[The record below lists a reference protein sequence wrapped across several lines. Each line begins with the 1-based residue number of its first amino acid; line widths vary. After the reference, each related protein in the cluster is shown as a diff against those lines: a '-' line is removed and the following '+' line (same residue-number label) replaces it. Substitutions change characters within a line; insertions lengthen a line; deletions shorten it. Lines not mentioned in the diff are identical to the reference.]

1 MATPDSTFNGK
12 QIRAAYDAER
22 KEWMFS
28 AADIAGALADP
39 KNPRKY
45 WHDLKTRMEEDQL
58 SAKIGQLKM
67 PAADG
72 KLYKTD
78 VLDKEGAINVAKRIT
93 RSPHTEAAFIEWLSQ
108 FDGTERKYVLKHKDR
123 DVLEVELDQHGAIF
137 AIGKISDADHLPVG
151 TAGKNGAD
159 IKILRDWWKGRS
171 IPASREGLREL
182 LESLDMITSE
192 QLLGK
197 SFGLS
202 LSDQYWICPRNAD
215 LKWKDVN
222 FFHNPF
228 SEDVGN
234 MLFGKMGPKD
244 PKAVS
249 LISPDNTSDGVLKKK
264 WKIID
269 GKRCL
274 IKAGSRPFNQEP
286 ANEVLASRICERLG
300 IPYANYWIAEL
311 DGMKYCVCEDFV
323 TGDTE
328 LVTAWHIKNL
338 IKSDNSTSDYD
349 SFIFKAEELGVGDAR
364 RRIDMMIVLDF
375 IIVNTDRHY
384 NNFGLVRNADTLE
397 WLSVAPIYDSGTSMW
412 CKEDMGDM
420 NARDLGID
428 SKPFRSKHIKQIKL
442 VKDFSW
448 LDLGKLDGIEKEYE
462 KVLNSVSDPSR
473 YAARNRRLC
482 SELRRRIE
490 LLRTLTG
497 NKGDA

>member
-1 MATPDSTFNGK
+1 MAIDDTFKGRP
-12 QIRAAYDAER
+12 IRAEYDTE
-22 KEWMFS
+22 KEEWLFS

-45 WHDLKTRMEEDQL
+45 WHDLKKRMEEDQL

-78 VLDKEGAINVAKRIT
+78 VVNKEGAIIIAKRIT
-93 RSPHTEAAFIEWLSQ
+93 RSPHMEAAFIEWLSQ
-108 FDGTERKYVLKHKDR
+108 FDGAERKYMLKHKDK
-123 DVLEVELDQHGAIF
+123 DVLEVELDPHGAIF
-137 AIGKISDADHLPVG
+137 AFGKISNADHLPVG
-151 TAGKNGAD
+151 TVDRNGAN
-159 IKILRDWWKGRS
+159 IKAVREWWKGRS
-171 IPASREGLREL
+171 IPASREGLRDL
-182 LESLDMITSE
+182 LENLDMITSE
-192 QLLGK
+192 QLLDK

-215 LKWKDVN
+215 LKWENVN

-234 MLFGKMGPKD
+234 MLFGKMGSKD
-244 PKAVS
+244 SKAVS

-274 IKAGSRPFNQEP
+274 IKGGSKPFNQEP

-300 IPYANYWIAEL
+300 IPYVNYWITEL
-311 DGMKYCVCEDFV
+311 DGTKYCVCEDFI

-349 SFIFKAEELGVGDAR
+349 SFILKAEELGVKDAR
-364 RRIDMMIVLDF
+364 RRVDMMIVLDF

-384 NNFGLVRNADTLE
+384 NNFGLVRNANTLE
-397 WLSVAPIYDSGTSMW
+397 WISVAPIYDSGTSMW
-412 CKEDMGDM
+412 CKEDLSDM

-442 VKDFSW
+442 VKDLSW
-448 LDLGKLDGIEKEYE
+448 LDLDKLDGIEDEYA
-462 KVLNSVSDPSR
+462 KMLNSVSDPSK

-482 SELRRRIE
+482 SELRKRIE
-490 LLRTLTG
+490 LLRTLMTDNG
-497 NKGDA
+497 A